1 MTKRYLNRRLFL
13 RGALT
18 TGAAV
23 ALPLPILDGMLNS
36 HGTAYAAGAA
46 LPKRYLT
53 WFFGNGIIPALW
65 VPTMTGQNF
74 TLSEQLA
81 PLADVKD
88 YLTVISGLNQKF
100 AGSSFHPLGSA
111 ASTTGGGVTNSS
123 AALPSIDQLV

>member
-1 MTKRYLNRRLFL
+1 MKKRYLNRRLFL

-18 TGAAV
+18 TGAVV

-81 PLADVKD
+81 PLIDVKD

-111 ASTTGGGVTNSS
+111 ASTTG
-123 AALPSIDQLV
+123 AE